1 MFLNVFHYFG
11 FLLLKNEFVE
21 SLKSEVCHTFV
32 TLKFFIGNVWIS
44 FHVTFCTTWNDSL
57 WVVWPQWLLWHCE
70 HILSLDMIGD
80 HLNLQVWWQKFV
92 NPYLLLNVY
101 PQHGRRRI
109 ITFEFGKH
117 NDTYFGNLEGH
128 GSPNLLKMKLYISG
142 FWRKR
147 CTGCPK
153 KFSNNEM
160 SVFLT

>member
-1 MFLNVFHYFG
+1 MLCPIPQLENFVCLYGIDIASIKRYPHPLN
-11 FLLLKNEFVE
+11 
-21 SLKSEVCHTFV
+21 
-32 TLKFFIGNVWIS
+32 II
-44 FHVTFCTTWNDSL
+44 
-57 WVVWPQWLLWHCE
+57 
-70 HILSLDMIGD
+70 
-80 HLNLQVWWQKFV
+80 
-92 NPYLLLNVY
+92 YLMNSSRKKAY
-101 PQHGRRRI
+101 IHRNYTIRWFRNSQHGRRRI

-153 KFSNNEM
+153 KISNNEM

>member
-1 MFLNVFHYFG
+1 MYHYVILEGTIEILILFD
-11 FLLLKNEFVE
+11 
-21 SLKSEVCHTFV
+21 SEW
-32 TLKFFIGNVWIS
+32 GA
-44 FHVTFCTTWNDSL
+44 
-57 WVVWPQWLLWHCE
+57 
-70 HILSLDMIGD
+70 
-80 HLNLQVWWQKFV
+80 
-92 NPYLLLNVY
+92 
-101 PQHGRRRI
+101 QHGRRRI

-153 KFSNNEM
+153 KISNNEM